1 MSGTV
6 RENIR
11 LALLPTNLRRAG
23 ASIAVEASPSDLP
36 DQPVLVRGLMASARD
51 LSQRVGIAE
60 REVADHL
67 EHLERSLA
75 HRGER
80 LITEPPKCL
89 ACGFEFTRRH
99 RFTRPS
105 GCPECRGRRVT
116 HPRFRIETKN
126 LP

>member
-11 LALLPTNLRRAG
+11 LALLEG
-23 ASIAVEASPSDLP
+23 E
-36 DQPVLVRGLMASARD
+36 ASARD
-51 LSQRVGIAE
+51 LSERIGIAE
-60 REVADHL
+60 RDVADHL

-80 LITEPPKCL
+80 LVIEPPQCL
-89 ACGFEFTRRH
+89 GCGFAFTRRH

-105 GCPECRGRRVT
+105 GCPECRGRRIT
-116 HPRFRIETKN
+116 YPKFRIERGRN
-126 LP
+126 D